1 MSSDYIK
8 LMIAAIIAI
17 IILVLL
23 KLEEKYNILNYLF

>member
-1 MSSDYIK
+1 MSSDYKK
-8 LMIAAIIAI
+8 LMIAAVIAI